1 MSAQY
6 DNPFAN
12 PAASSVAEPLF
23 SASASIEADDDIL
36 PSSVA
41 SSAAPK
47 AKQPAS
53 PKPSV
58 SLSGNIGSSTSTNPV
73 NGNGAGLGT
82 GATRAYNEDTLDE
95 PVSVT
100 IMRDLRNVAEKLQQ
114 VMIPNGRKDVLKDCT
129 YAPVALRL
137 SPSDV
142 CFLLVPSASLRDK
155 SFRTIFMPNTPFDL
169 DSWHLISTKLSMAYY
184 IYRGSL
190 GPALSLPFPRH
201 QELGLGRPEADNPG
215 LHERVRH
222 RVGRISRRD
231 AERQTA
237 GRDHLLLPVC
247 LRSRLLPLPAR
258 RRRHRQPGHFV
269 PLHQVAA
276 RDRGIRVG
284 VVRCVF
290 GLVSH
295 VTAKRWGLGTSVG
308 FLAEVHLS
316 NRRAFTRSSCSTSSL
331 RGWCLFPNV
340 TNMWAEWESGED
352 LLH

>member
-12 PAASSVAEPLF
+12 PAASSVTEPLF

-237 GRDHLLLPVC
+237 GRDHVRSLR
-247 LRSRLLPLPAR
+247 RSRSERVYLAPMLFSSYWHALIKTFLHSRPSRSSFFQCVCVLGYCLFPL
-258 RRRHRQPGHFV
+258 V
-269 PLHQVAA
+269 VAA
-276 RDRGIRVG
+276 IVN
-284 VVRCVF
+284 
-290 GLVSH
+290 LV
-295 VTAKRWGLGTSVG
+295 
-308 FLAEVHLS
+308 
-316 NRRAFTRSSCSTSSL
+316 TSSL
-331 RGWCLFPNV
+331 FIRLPLEIAAFGWASYGACLAWSH
-340 TNMWAEWESGED
+340 M
-352 LLH
+352 